1 MKNTL
6 IIVNAALV
14 IAVVILFV
22 LVLRGKP
29 ADGKSIDDAGSATY
43 ESALEIAYINTDSL
57 IMNYEYAR
65 HLSEQLMRKEESSRA
80 DFNERARIFQN
91 DMADFQRKVQN
102 NSFLSLERAQNEEN
116 RLRQKSAELEDLNAR
131 LSNELMEEQGRMNQQ
146 LRDTLT
152 NFLALYC
159 KDKPY
164 NIVLSNTMGDNVL
177 YSTDGLDITNAVVK
191 ELNTRYAVS
200 QRK

>member
-22 LVLRGKP
+22 LVLKAKP
-29 ADGKSIDDAGSATY
+29 VEGKSVDETGNVINGN
-43 ESALEIAYINTDSL
+43 ALEIAYINTDSL

-91 DMADFQRKVQN
+91 DMAEFQRKVQN

-152 NFLALYC
+152 FFLADYC

-164 NIVLSNTMGDNVL
+164 SIVLSNTMGDNVL
-177 YSTDGLDITNAVVK
+177 YSIDGLDITNAIVSK
-191 ELNTRYAVS
+191 LNARYAVS
-200 QRK
+200 QKK